1 MLNPEDNILAEWFAD
16 NRYTEVDCRSFYR
29 DIFPE
34 GLFDVR
40 DAKTPGVG
48 RGLVQTIQKPT
59 KKDDSFHIVGKT
71 IPVYDDL
78 TELYQTIDDSVK
90 IYEQYQRKGVA
101 DRVQILTCTNGC
113 SYMGHEC
120 LAENVYMMSAMII
133 EIDDIIYDENGMAGP
148 YCYNPIGLKNMLN
161 QMRPVE
167 MPRSGRIRPAVY
179 PTPTYIV
186 CSGSGMHLYY
196 VFQEPL
202 RINKKYFHKHYEAV
216 DLYKKCLMGALW
228 RSKTITEKPV
238 EIQGIAQRYRCV
250 GSPTKTGS
258 VVRAFQIGDKVSLE
272 YMNSFR
278 DNLKYEDE
286 NHRFQE
292 CPELSEIVNT
302 APGTARPYKKKTYPL
317 TGNLGKGAYTQALER
332 IKTSAMEGKRYWFL
346 YCLAATARMCAI
358 PEKQLKVDAYNLLD
372 FMNSLTVTPDN
383 EFTMYDIECALK
395 NYSYRGP
402 FMRRTTYERLC
413 GIQCPPPRCTKKNG
427 RKLPEHLTYIRK
439 IKAMK
444 KQMGEEIN
452 EGRPLKWWSTFA
464 YRVLYP
470 NNSKA
475 DALRDGVAAKGT
487 IRKYWSLVDELE
499 EKDLIALENLYASMQ
514 DFDWDRVK
522 EGNIPMKTGVRDSVK
537 AFAEKTLEYHHIL
550 EGYKKNG
557 AN

>member
-1 MLNPEDNILAEWFAD
+1 MLNPEDNVLAEWFVD
-16 NRYTEVDCRSFYR
+16 NRYTEVDSRNFYR
-29 DIFPE
+29 EIFPD

-40 DAKTPGVG
+40 DAKTPDVG

-59 KKDDSFHIVGKT
+59 KKDDSQFQTVGKT

-90 IYEQYQRKGVA
+90 LYEQYQRRGVA

-133 EIDDIIYDENGMAGP
+133 EIDDIIYDENGMAGS
-148 YCYNPIGLKNMLN
+148 YCYNRIGLKNMLN

-202 RINKKYFHKHYEAV
+202 RINKKYFPKHYEAV

-250 GSPTKTGS
+250 GSPNKTGS

-302 APGTARPYKKKTYPL
+302 APGTARPYKKRTYSP
-317 TGNLGKGAYTQALER
+317 TGNLGKGAYIQALER

-358 PEKQLKVDAYNLLD
+358 PEKQLKADAYNLLD
-372 FMNSLTVTPDN
+372 FMNSLTITPDN
-383 EFTMYDIECALK
+383 EFTIDRNLGSDRAGRSWYNEGFTVGCIEERYAVRVGFGDEDHNKRSAAL
-395 NYSYRGP
+395 N
-402 FMRRTTYERLC
+402 
-413 GIQCPPPRCTKKNG
+413 
-427 RKLPEHLTYIRK
+427 
-439 IKAMK
+439 IKANGKLDNRQDMFSGDPEK
-444 KQMGEEIN
+444 NRSYQFFTAT
-452 EGRPLKWWSTFA
+452 RST
-464 YRVLYP
+464 V
-470 NNSKA
+470 A
-475 DALRDGVAAKGT
+475 DAGSHQPGWIGTYDGTDIQLPNIHLLLCSKRFYTGNTTVM
-487 IRKYWSLVDELE
+487 
-499 EKDLIALENLYASMQ
+499 DLN
-514 DFDWDRVK
+514 
-522 EGNIPMKTGVRDSVK
+522 
-537 AFAEKTLEYHHIL
+537 
-550 EGYKKNG
+550 
-557 AN
+557 